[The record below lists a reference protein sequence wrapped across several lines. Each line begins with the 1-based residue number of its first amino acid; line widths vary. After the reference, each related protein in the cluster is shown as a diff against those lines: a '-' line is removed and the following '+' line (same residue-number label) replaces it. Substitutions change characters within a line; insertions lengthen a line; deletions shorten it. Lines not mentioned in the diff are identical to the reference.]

1 MQSALQQSRDYFNYF
16 KGSLM
21 SHSVYDISVKTIQ
34 GNETT
39 LNQYQGKVLLI
50 VNTASKCG
58 LTSQYEGLEKLY
70 KQQKDQGLEILGFPA
85 NNFLAQEPGSDQDI
99 EEFCSLNYQ
108 VNFPL
113 FSKIS
118 VAGDDK
124 HVLYQ
129 TLTQAIPERIGEGP
143 WWKDLVDYGL
153 TPNEPPE
160 VLWNF
165 EKFLVNK
172 QGEVVARFAPDL
184 TADDPRILDAI
195 QAELAK

>member
-1 MQSALQQSRDYFNYF
+1 
-16 KGSLM
+16 M
-21 SHSVYDISVKTIQ
+21 SNSVYDIPVKTIQ

-58 LTSQYEGLEKLY
+58 LTPQYEGLEKLY
-70 KQQKDQGLEILGFPA
+70 QNKKEQGLEILGFPA
-85 NNFLAQEPGSDQDI
+85 NNFLAQEPGSDEEIQ
-99 EEFCSLNYQ
+99 EFCSLNYQ
-108 VNFPL
+108 VAFPL

-118 VAGDDK
+118 VAGEDK
-124 HVLYQ
+124 HPLYQ
-129 TLTQAIPERIGEGP
+129 TLTQAIPERMGEGP

-165 EKFLVNK
+165 EKFLINK
-172 QGEVVARFAPDL
+172 KGEVVARFAPDI
-184 TADDPRILDAI
+184 TADDARIVEAVN
-195 QAELAK
+195 AELAK